1 MTVTSNDH
9 EAVLSSAGSDTTAI
23 ASSRERER
31 DEKDKAPPDGR
42 EFEADRK
49 DGAGGKQELD
59 LEEGELQKDKEV
71 VKKPW

>member
-23 ASSRERER
+23 ASPRERER

-42 EFEADRK
+42 EK
-49 DGAGGKQELD
+49 DNAGGKQELD
-59 LEEGELQKDKEV
+59 LEQGELQKDKEV